1 MQSLGKAP
9 GTRETFFGSFGRLWP
24 NDTASAGCGC
34 VCNCGVC
41 VCVYCMNLLKV
52 HTLWQWPLLCRPEI
66 LHSTGQLIVIQ
77 INQPIKLFEPKY
89 PCYNIVWDLYLQS
102 TSLNY
107 HSIWWISLSDGGIC
121 QFITMNR
128 ISLLYYFVD
137 WIVFFRFK
145 YEGGG
150 QLSDMSCPPNDLQTV
165 HQLLEVS

>member
-9 GTRETFFGSFGRLWP
+9 GTRETFLAVLDACDLMTQLQRVVGV
-24 NDTASAGCGC
+24 C
-34 VCNCGVC
+34 VIVVC
-41 VCVYCMNLLKV
+41 VCVCIVWTCWKFIHCGSDHFYVDLKSCIQLVSWLSSRSINLSSYL
-52 HTLWQWPLLCRPEI
+52 
-66 LHSTGQLIVIQ
+66 
-77 INQPIKLFEPKY
+77 NQKY